1 MENYQEICNLLRFT
15 LKQTR
20 QYSDLWRLKHVEEN
34 AERYVIAEFQNGST
48 RVINVTMDS
57 GIAMIKDILRNL

>member
-1 MENYQEICNLLRFT
+1 MEDYQAICDSLCET

-20 QYSDLWRLKHVEEN
+20 QYDDLRELVHFFNCGDRRVWAIFK
-34 AERYVIAEFQNGST
+34 NGSK
-48 RVINVTMDS
+48 REINVTMDS